1 MWAADEAAAA
11 AASDAQGTDS
21 DSAPDTI
28 GWHDGAAADEALAA
42 RGALLKAASRSSRK
56 ADAASTDPRTCCRT
70 CPRSRLLGRVLLQQG
85 ARCLVTT
92 NWTGRG
98 KLQTETVRTS
108 HD

>member
-56 ADAASTDPRTCCRT
+56 ADAAPTDPAPAAGPAPDPDFLGVHCC
-70 CPRSRLLGRVLLQQG
+70 SRARG
-85 ARCLVTT
+85 A
-92 NWTGRG
+92 W
-98 KLQTETVRTS
+98 
-108 HD
+108 